1 MTSTPRTH
9 QIVNDGQ
16 PGAEPDEGG
25 KVSVQPDQPLAFVG
39 KMILEAIFLNRF
51 GLYLIR

>member
-1 MTSTPRTH
+1 MPKIAQNCVHRPPRTH

-25 KVSVQPDQPLAFVG
+25 EVGVQPDQPLAFVG
-39 KMILEAIFLNRF
+39 EMILEAIF
-51 GLYLIR
+51 